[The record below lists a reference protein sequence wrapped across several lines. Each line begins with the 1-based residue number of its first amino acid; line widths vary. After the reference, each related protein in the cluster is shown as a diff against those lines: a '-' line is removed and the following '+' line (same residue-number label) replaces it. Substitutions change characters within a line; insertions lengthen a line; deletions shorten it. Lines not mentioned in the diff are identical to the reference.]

1 MSLAFVSL
9 KCLAHMW
16 ESVVPEV
23 CCDLNVACFP
33 VKNTEQLRCE
43 FQIEELSGCVP
54 QVVT

>member
-1 MSLAFVSL
+1 
-9 KCLAHMW
+9 MW